1 MSPILVLTSPGCKG
15 VINHYHC
22 LRGSLSLKK
31 TVEPNCE
38 SNRLKY
44 NMTSSFLW
52 CINEQQ
58 WGRQHFSMLF
68 WFLSRPAAV
77 LTVEAAKITNAS
89 IYYLV
94 FRQILCFNSYWPLNL
109 ILQTTPFV
117 RQNTPHPK
125 ELKAKAHKLFGK
137 TKSNESRD
145 NTSEETV
152 SNVKL
157 ITKWHLILYSCYMLS
172 LVLKLW
178 ILVLF
183 VLRCFT

>member
-1 MSPILVLTSPGCKG
+1 
-15 VINHYHC
+15 
-22 LRGSLSLKK
+22 
-31 TVEPNCE
+31 
-38 SNRLKY
+38 
-44 NMTSSFLW
+44 
-52 CINEQQ
+52 
-58 WGRQHFSMLF
+58 MLF
-68 WFLSRPAAV
+68 WFLSCQAV
-77 LTVEAAKITNAS
+77 VSTMEAAKITNAS

-94 FRQILCFNSYWPLNL
+94 FGLLVFFYYWPLNL

-157 ITKWHLILYSCYMLS
+157 IRK
-172 LVLKLW
+172 
-178 ILVLF
+178 
-183 VLRCFT
+183 

>member
-1 MSPILVLTSPGCKG
+1 
-15 VINHYHC
+15 
-22 LRGSLSLKK
+22 
-31 TVEPNCE
+31 
-38 SNRLKY
+38 
-44 NMTSSFLW
+44 
-52 CINEQQ
+52 
-58 WGRQHFSMLF
+58 MLF
-68 WFLSRPAAV
+68 WFLSRQAV
-77 LTVEAAKITNAS
+77 VSTVEAAKITNAP

-94 FRQILCFNSYWPLNL
+94 FRQILCFIYSYWPLNL

-157 ITKWHLILYSCYMLS
+157 IRKNHLILYSCYMLS
-172 LVLKLW
+172 LVLKL
-178 ILVLF
+178 LLF

>member
-1 MSPILVLTSPGCKG
+1 MEVTDWK
-15 VINHYHC
+15 N
-22 LRGSLSLKK
+22 
-31 TVEPNCE
+31 
-38 SNRLKY
+38 
-44 NMTSSFLW
+44 NMTSSCLW

-58 WGRQHFSMLF
+58 WGKHHSSMLL
-68 WFLSRPAAV
+68 WFLSRQAV
-77 LTVEAAKITNAS
+77 VSTVEAAKITNAP
-89 IYYLV
+89 IYYLF
-94 FRQILCFNSYWPLNL
+94 FRQILCFIYSYWPLNL

-157 ITKWHLILYSCYMLS
+157 IRKNHLILYSCYMLS
-172 LVLKLW
+172 LVLKLQ

>member
-1 MSPILVLTSPGCKG
+1 
-15 VINHYHC
+15 
-22 LRGSLSLKK
+22 
-31 TVEPNCE
+31 
-38 SNRLKY
+38 
-44 NMTSSFLW
+44 
-52 CINEQQ
+52 
-58 WGRQHFSMLF
+58 MLF
-68 WFLSRPAAV
+68 WFLSRQAAV
-77 LTVEAAKITNAS
+77 SIVEAAKITNAS

-94 FRQILCFNSYWPLNL
+94 FRQILCFIYSYWPLNL

-157 ITKWHLILYSCYMLS
+157 ITK
-172 LVLKLW
+172 
-178 ILVLF
+178 
-183 VLRCFT
+183 

>member
-1 MSPILVLTSPGCKG
+1 
-15 VINHYHC
+15 
-22 LRGSLSLKK
+22 
-31 TVEPNCE
+31 
-38 SNRLKY
+38 
-44 NMTSSFLW
+44 
-52 CINEQQ
+52 
-58 WGRQHFSMLF
+58 MLF
-68 WFLSRPAAV
+68 WFLSRQAAV
-77 LTVEAAKITNAS
+77 STVEAAKITNAS

-94 FRQILCFNSYWPLNL
+94 FRQILCFIYSYWPLNL

-157 ITKWHLILYSCYMLS
+157 ITK
-172 LVLKLW
+172 
-178 ILVLF
+178 
-183 VLRCFT
+183 

>member
-1 MSPILVLTSPGCKG
+1 M
-15 VINHYHC
+15 
-22 LRGSLSLKK
+22 
-31 TVEPNCE
+31 
-38 SNRLKY
+38 
-44 NMTSSFLW
+44 
-52 CINEQQ
+52 
-58 WGRQHFSMLF
+58 
-68 WFLSRPAAV
+68 
-77 LTVEAAKITNAS
+77 EAAKITNVS

-94 FRQILCFNSYWPLNL
+94 FRQILCFIYSYWPLNL

-157 ITKWHLILYSCYMLS
+157 ITK
-172 LVLKLW
+172 
-178 ILVLF
+178 
-183 VLRCFT
+183 

>member
-1 MSPILVLTSPGCKG
+1 
-15 VINHYHC
+15 
-22 LRGSLSLKK
+22 
-31 TVEPNCE
+31 
-38 SNRLKY
+38 
-44 NMTSSFLW
+44 
-52 CINEQQ
+52 
-58 WGRQHFSMLF
+58 MLF
-68 WFLSRPAAV
+68 WFLSRQAAV
-77 LTVEAAKITNAS
+77 STVEATKITNAS

-94 FRQILCFNSYWPLNL
+94 FRKILCFIYSYWPLNL

-157 ITKWHLILYSCYMLS
+157 ITK
-172 LVLKLW
+172 
-178 ILVLF
+178 
-183 VLRCFT
+183 